1 MRSGRLT
8 TAFLCGCFLAAPVLA
23 ADPPKDVDGD
33 NLPAGT
39 FTGKLTI
46 VPGTDGSFTMKVE
59 FDHVQLKPGAANN
72 QNRDVQRL
80 VRDQERIEKTQV
92 EIARARNMGEYNRLV
107 QQLAGEVE
115 RLQAQTLRLQL
126 QGNTD
131 YTIKKEFK
139 DIDFHTADDVKVRIM
154 TPPVQFDDKGNVKEY
169 TKDELKALKGKDSDL
184 PGYEST
190 LDYLKVGD
198 TIKVT
203 LATPK
208 PPKKDADNAADP
220 TKKDADTTTDPTDMK
235 KGHAITL
242 IVILSE
248 DGGDNAKPKKGKN

>member
-1 MRSGRLT
+1 
-8 TAFLCGCFLAAPVLA
+8 
-23 ADPPKDVDGD
+23 
-33 NLPAGT
+33 
-39 FTGKLTI
+39 
-46 VPGTDGSFTMKVE
+46 MKVE

-72 QNRDVQRL
+72 ENRDVQRL

-107 QQLAGEVE
+107 RQLAGEVE

-126 QGNTD
+126 QGNSD
-131 YTIKKEFK
+131 YTVKKEFK

-154 TPPVQFDDKGNVKEY
+154 TPPVQYDDKGNIKEY

-190 LDYLKVGD
+190 LDYLKTGD

-208 PPKKDADNAADP
+208 PPKKDKDADPNAA
-220 TKKDADTTTDPTDMK
+220 KAADTTTDPDMK
-235 KGHAITL
+235 KGHAVTV

-248 DGGDNAKPKKGKN
+248 DGAGDNTKPQKGKK